1 MVIRGDDYCEKHEID
16 SINFLKID
24 TEGSEHLVLQGF
36 DRMLTGKKID
46 VIQFEYG
53 NINIESK
60 FLLYDYHKL
69 FRKLG
74 YVVGK
79 VYPGYTEF
87 REYDMSN
94 DEDFIGSNFLAVNT
108 DLKDLIGLL
117 GS

>member
-1 MVIRGDDYCEKHEID
+1 MERVPIKEMVIRGDDYCEKHEID

-60 FLLYDYHKL
+60 FLLYDYHKGTS
-69 FRKLG
+69 KNWS
-74 YVVGK
+74 Y
-79 VYPGYTEF
+79 
-87 REYDMSN
+87 
-94 DEDFIGSNFLAVNT
+94 
-108 DLKDLIGLL
+108 
-117 GS
+117 